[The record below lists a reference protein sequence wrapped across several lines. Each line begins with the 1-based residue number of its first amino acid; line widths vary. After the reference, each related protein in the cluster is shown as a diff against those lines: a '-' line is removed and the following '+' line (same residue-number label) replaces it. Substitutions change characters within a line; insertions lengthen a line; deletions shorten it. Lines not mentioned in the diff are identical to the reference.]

1 MEKKTSSLLSVDT
14 NAKTVKGQKRGYL
27 TGILYLAPSNESGT
41 INVCPHASA
50 GCRAACLYTAGM
62 GSFSNVKQARINKTL
77 WFARDRESF
86 VAQIKKDIAALIRK
100 AKRMNLIPCVR
111 LNGTSDLPF
120 ENFGIMQE
128 FPEIAFYDYTK
139 NYKRM
144 LRFMAGKMPAN
155 YTLVFS
161 RSETNDKACRAIL
174 SKGGNVAMVFAGKE
188 LPKHVSFD
196 WPGSWRK
203 TCKGSHAHKVFNGDK
218 SDLRFLDPA
227 GVIVGLT
234 AKGMARKDNSGFT
247 INN

>member
-1 MEKKTSSLLSVDT
+1 MEKKISSLLSVDT

-128 FPEIAFYDYTK
+128 FPDIAFYDYTK
-139 NYKRM
+139 NAKRM
-144 LRFMAGKMPAN
+144 KRFLAGEMPAN
-155 YTLVFS
+155 YSLTFS
-161 RSETNDKACRAIL
+161 RSETKRNHRQCEEIAKL
-174 SKGGNVAMVFAGKE
+174 GGNVAAVFAGKT
-188 LPKHVSFD
+188 LPK
-196 WPGSWRK
+196 
-203 TCKGSHAHKVFNGDK
+203 TYKGKRVFNGDN
-218 SDLRFLDPA
+218 SDLRFLDPT

>member
-1 MEKKTSSLLSVDT
+1 MEKKISSLLSVDT

-27 TGILYLAPSNESGT
+27 TGILYLAPSNESGA

-50 GCRAACLYTAGM
+50 GCRAACLYTAGR
-62 GSFSNVKQARINKTL
+62 GSFGNVKQARINKTL
-77 WFARDRESF
+77 FFARDRESF

-139 NYKRM
+139 NAKRM
-144 LRFMAGKMPAN
+144 KRFLAGEMPTN
-155 YTLVFS
+155 YSLTFS
-161 RSETNDKACRAIL
+161 RSETKRNHRQCQEIM
-174 SKGGNVAMVFAGKE
+174 SMGGNVAAVFAGKT
-188 LPKHVSFD
+188 LPKTYL
-196 WPGSWRK
+196 GKR
-203 TCKGSHAHKVFNGDK
+203 VFNGDK

-234 AKGMARKDNSGFT
+234 AKGKARKDN
-247 INN
+247 